1 MQKYNFKSNKIY
13 QNISNLEIILINDF
27 SKDETLSIIE
37 QLQKEDK
44 RIKIINNQKNM
55 RTLYSICIGVLAAKV
70 NIYLI

>member
-1 MQKYNFKSNKIY
+1 MRKHNFKSNKIY

-55 RTLYSICIGVLAAKV
+55 RTLYSICIGVLAAKE
-70 NIYLI
+70 IFI